1 MAEMG
6 KLGHHFSSA
15 LTNFA
20 NADRGTEVSE
30 RLKQS
35 MAYREYLQSVKER
48 LPLAAFEFGT
58 ASWHYDHRDHR
69 CPHDSWVDSLTIHEP
84 ATGGRLS
91 TMRRRRTQICDCRTY
106 NGLADRRLLYY
117 LYIITMLELF

>member
-48 LPLAAFEFGT
+48 LPLAAFEFGA
-58 ASWHYDHRDHR
+58 AS
-69 CPHDSWVDSLTIHEP
+69 
-84 ATGGRLS
+84 
-91 TMRRRRTQICDCRTY
+91 
-106 NGLADRRLLYY
+106 
-117 LYIITMLELF
+117 